1 MAIKHNQKLVKNHF
15 RKDWQRYVRV
25 HFDQAGKKKSRRDK
39 RVAKAAKL
47 APRPVDK
54 LRPVVRCPTIKY
66 NRRVRAGRGFSLA
79 ELKAAGIPRKYAP
92 TIGIS
97 VDPRRQ
103 NLSEES
109 LKANVERLREYT
121 KRVIVFPR
129 KSGKTKNGDASA
141 EEVKKARSGEG
152 ITSTVGGILPIKNV
166 AEVKT
171 VKIADEKSE
180 ENAYRKL
187 RLARSD
193 ARLIGV
199 REKRAKA
206 KEEEEAAKK
215 K

>member
-1 MAIKHNQKLVKNHF
+1 MAIKHNQKLLKNHF

-47 APRPVDK
+47 APRPTDR
-54 LRPVVRCPTIKY
+54 LRPVVHCPTIKY

-109 LKANVERLREYT
+109 LKANVERLQEYT
-121 KRVIVFPR
+121 KRVVVFPR
-129 KSGKTKNGDASA
+129 RSGKTKQGDSSA
-141 EEVKKARSGEG
+141 EDVKKAREG
-152 ITSTVGGILPIKNV
+152 GPVAPLKGSFLPIKNV
-166 AEVKT
+166 VKIEEVK
-171 VKIADEKSE
+171 AGSEKSE

-187 RLARSD
+187 RIARSD
-193 ARLIGV
+193 ARLLGA
-199 REKRAKA
+199 REKRKKA
-206 KEEEEAAKK
+206 KEEEEQAKK